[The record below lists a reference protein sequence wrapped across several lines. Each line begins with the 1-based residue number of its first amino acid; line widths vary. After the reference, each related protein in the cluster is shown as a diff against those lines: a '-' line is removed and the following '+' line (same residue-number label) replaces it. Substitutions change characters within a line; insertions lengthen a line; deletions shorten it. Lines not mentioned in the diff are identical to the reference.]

1 MAPNLEMACM
11 CSVDV
16 VAVLFECRPRSIEH
30 LCRPSEIARDKR
42 DLGFSHDAPGA
53 CHGFFR
59 TEGASRSPQK
69 FLPPCE
75 IAELR
80 HCDASKCECGRI
92 VAQCDSLQCAERIT
106 RGEGPCCGCD
116 QRIHH
121 NPATLVTP
129 RWFDICISICT

>member
-1 MAPNLEMACM
+1 MAPNLKVACM
-11 CSVDV
+11 CSVHP
-16 VAVLFECRPRSIEH
+16 VAMLFERRPRSVEY
-30 LCRPSEIARDKR
+30 LCRPPQIARDEG
-42 DLGFSHDAPGA
+42 DLGFSHDAPCA
-53 CHGFFR
+53 CHGFSR

-69 FLPPCE
+69 LFPSCE

-80 HCDASKCECGRI
+80 HCDASKCERGRI

-116 QRIHH
+116 QRIHQ

-129 RWFDICISICT
+129 RLFDTCISICI